1 MNELNI
7 VDINKAMINT
17 NKDIATGLY
26 NNLSNELK
34 VYNNF
39 FAAKDVAGISTA
51 KETCLQIIKSID
63 ENVIDKL
70 KKIDNTIISSTSS
83 LKSNIDILISQM
95 SNPNKNDDARSS
107 ILKNNFKDLYN
118 KQYLTNSQLF
128 AGILILGI
136 VVSKSLFY
144 EMK

>member
-7 VDINKAMINT
+7 VDINEAMINT
-17 NKDIATGLY
+17 NKDTATGLY
-26 NNLSNELK
+26 NNLSNKLN
-34 VYNNF
+34 VYNTS
-39 FAAKDVAGISTA
+39 KDGTEATTTITR
-51 KETCLQIIKSID
+51 IIEI
-63 ENVIDKL
+63 NGTL

-95 SNPNKNDDARSS
+95 SNPNKNDDTRSS

-144 EMK
+144 EIK

>member
-1 MNELNI
+1 MSDLNI
-7 VDINKAMINT
+7 DNIDEAMINT
-17 NKDIATGLY
+17 NKEDTSTGLY
-26 NNLSNELK
+26 NNLSTELN

-51 KETCLQIIKSID
+51 KDTCLNIIDNINNKI
-63 ENVIDKL
+63 NNF

-95 SNPNKNDDARSS
+95 SNPNKNDDTRSS

>member
-1 MNELNI
+1 MSDLNI
-7 VDINKAMINT
+7 VDIDEAMINT
-17 NKDIATGLY
+17 IKSTATGLY
-26 NNLSNELK
+26 DKLTSELN

-39 FAAKDVAGISTA
+39 FTAKDVAGISTA
-51 KETCLQIIKSID
+51 KETCLRTINSID

-70 KKIDNTIISSTSS
+70 KNIDNTIISSTSS

-95 SNPNKNDDARSS
+95 SNPNKNDDSRSS

-118 KQYLTNSQLF
+118 KQYLTNSHLF

-144 EMK
+144 EIK